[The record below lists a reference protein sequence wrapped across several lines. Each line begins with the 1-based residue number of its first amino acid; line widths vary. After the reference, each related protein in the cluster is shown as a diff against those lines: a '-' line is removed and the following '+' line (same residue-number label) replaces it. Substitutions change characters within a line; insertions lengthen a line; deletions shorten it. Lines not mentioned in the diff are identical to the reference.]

1 VATSDWEKVRKY
13 VEPIVSEINQPEA
26 ELARIEVVLLG
37 DGQESVRSEFAYAN
51 PSAERNAA
59 LLRHAA
65 VLLQGH
71 ADSIERRGR
80 P

>member
-1 VATSDWEKVRKY
+1 VSTDWEEVRKF
-13 VEPIVSEINQPEA
+13 VEPVVSEINQPDA
-26 ELARIEVVLLG
+26 ELVRIEVVLLG
-37 DGQESVRSEFAYAN
+37 DGQESVQSVFAYAS
-51 PSAERNAA
+51 PTAERNAA
-59 LLRHAA
+59 LVRHAA